1 MRIARRQE
9 HLAAGASNQRGHAV
23 DTQDLPVHLRG
34 DRGIEPALNHDEQPG
49 EAESCHPSRGDPD
62 NLADHEQVQE
72 RNGSREGS
80 RMSDLL
86 DHPAGP
92 QEV

>member
-72 RNGSREGS
+72 WSCSAFVESGLVAIR
-80 RMSDLL
+80 
-86 DHPAGP
+86 PAFRTEP
-92 QEV
+92 D